1 MNTPHVTAAPA
12 ARKTNHAN
20 PRAAV
25 LAAMPKHLR
34 VTARA
39 VDRLNAY
46 RNPEAFAEAK
56 SEIAATLTSLAV
68 LLEVEQTPTLA
79 LPAEGGR

>member
-1 MNTPHVTAAPA
+1 MIPSYSSAPT
-12 ARKTNHAN
+12 ARKINDK
-20 PRAAV
+20 RAAV
-25 LAAMPKHLR
+25 LAAMPRHLR